1 MCLYSRKFFHT
12 ILYNDLVFLTAMIYL
27 WKGLQMI
34 KIDIIINFQDA
45 EVGLSMIWP
54 DDIVYE
60 F

>member
-1 MCLYSRKFFHT
+1 
-12 ILYNDLVFLTAMIYL
+12 
-27 WKGLQMI
+27 MI